1 MAETEDVTYRI
12 NPEVDVDKYIIDCY
26 ELFGK
31 VIGKAIFER
40 IPLQFY
46 LDRPLIKRILN
57 KEVTI
62 QDMYYFDKEVRQSDN
77 SLLFSSLSGMLERGD
92 RAINQSTSAC
102 AASLRPDL
110 FAQVNYFTFP
120 RNQAVQ
126 HIQLH
131 SEGTDQGRGVHR

>member
-62 QDMYYFDKEVRQSDN
+62 QDMYYFDKELYNTYSFILREQIKEEEFIDN
-77 SLLFSSLSGMLERGD
+77 FVVYEKKK
-92 RAINQSTSAC
+92 
-102 AASLRPDL
+102 
-110 FAQVNYFTFP
+110 
-120 RNQAVQ
+120 
-126 HIQLH
+126 
-131 SEGTDQGRGVHR
+131 